1 MQTQTSPR
9 LLVALV
15 VVLLLAAACGGEDT
29 PPASPVPVDESA
41 ATADAP
47 TSPQPDGSPPA
58 PDAPVAAPD
67 APPAPAPDEPV
78 AVPEQPTGGAEDATT
93 APGPPPPSEP
103 PPPPEAPP
111 EPATGPVYG
120 GTLIFGVEAETQDG
134 WNPATTQCAVSCHT
148 VMRAIFD
155 PLTINDANGV
165 PQPYLLESFEAN
177 EDFTVWTFRMRPGIK
192 FHDGTPADAHALA
205 THFRNLLSGALAG
218 QTLRRLD
225 SWEVIDDLTLELHSS
240 VSFAGLPGGLT
251 GQLGYLAAPSQYA
264 DPDGAAN
271 PVGTGPFVFK
281 SWIPEAELVVER
293 NPDYWRSD
301 AEGRAL
307 PYLDGIVF
315 RPINESDSRRVALE
329 LGDVHVTHSDDGL
342 EFENFREN
350 FKTVEE
356 RSFLQTRHLL
366 LNHAQPPF
374 DDIRARQAL
383 AHCTD
388 RETFNLLRTGDAF
401 DIANGPFGP
410 NTPGFLSD
418 NGFPSYDLE
427 AGRALWAQLPDPGTI
442 RLGTTGEPAD
452 RTSAELLAQ
461 MWEVCGLDI
470 QIDQLDQGAMIRNAV
485 MGNFQVNLW
494 RNHDGISL
502 ATERVWWHS
511 KFTTG
516 LALNLGRIHNDS
528 LDAALDE
535 ATVTTD
541 RDELRRIAED
551 VNRIFAAGVHN
562 VWLYWVKWILP
573 HRENVHNLAR
583 ITLPDGRELLNI
595 LRGRAFVTETWI
607 E

>member
-15 VVLLLAAACGGEDT
+15 VVLLLAAACGGEDA
-29 PPASPVPVDESA
+29 PPASPVPVDDA
-41 ATADAP
+41 VTAPDPP
-47 TSPQPDGSPPA
+47 TSPQTGSSPPA

-67 APPAPAPDEPV
+67 APPAPASDAPD
-78 AVPEQPTGGAEDATT
+78 AVSEQPTESAQAPTT

-155 PLTINDANGV
+155 PLTINDADGV

-225 SWEVIDDLTLELHSS
+225 SWEVIDDLTLELYSS
-240 VSFAGLPGGLT
+240 VPFAGLPGGLT

-264 DPDGAAN
+264 NPDGAAN

-301 AEGRAL
+301 AEGLAL

-315 RPINESDSRRVALE
+315 RPINEADSRRVALE
-329 LGDVHVTHSDDGL
+329 LGDIHVTHSDDGL
-342 EFENFREN
+342 EFESFREN

-366 LNHAQPPF
+366 LNNAQAPF
-374 DDIRARQAL
+374 DDIRARRAL

-410 NTPGFLSD
+410 NTPGFLAD
-418 NGFPSYDLE
+418 NGFPPYDLE
-427 AGRALWAQLPDPGTI
+427 AGRDLWAQLPDPGTI

-511 KFTTG
+511 NFTTG

-535 ATVTTD
+535 ATITTD

-551 VNRIFAAGVHN
+551 VNRTFAAGVHN

-583 ITLPDGRELLNI
+583 ITLPDGPELLNI
-595 LRGRAFVTETWI
+595 LRGRAFLTETWI

>member
-1 MQTQTSPR
+1 MFI
-9 LLVALV
+9 
-15 VVLLLAAACGGEDT
+15 VLLLAAACGG
-29 PPASPVPVDESA
+29 
-41 ATADAP
+41 
-47 TSPQPDGSPPA
+47 G
-58 PDAPVAAPD
+58 D
-67 APPAPAPDEPV
+67 APPASTVPADQQAPAAP
-78 AVPEQPTGGAEDATT
+78 PTGPD
-93 APGPPPPSEP
+93 
-103 PPPPEAPP
+103 APP
-111 EPATGPVYG
+111 EPAAPQVIPEAPQEPAAPPTGPDAPPEPAASPTESGTPEPSATPEPSPASEPPAPIAAPEPTSDPVYG

-192 FHDGTPADAHALA
+192 FHDGTPADANALA

-218 QTLRRLD
+218 QTLRQLD
-225 SWEVIDDLTLELHSS
+225 SWEVIDDLTLELYSS

-264 DPDGAAN
+264 NPDGAAN

-315 RPINESDSRRVALE
+315 RPIYEADSRGVALE
-329 LGDVHVTHSDDGL
+329 LGDIHVTHSDDGL
-342 EFENFREN
+342 AFENFREN

-366 LNHAQPPF
+366 LNNARPPF

-410 NTPGFLSD
+410 NTPGFLTD
-418 NGFPSYDLE
+418 NGFPAYDVE

-452 RTSAELLAQ
+452 RTSAELLTQ
-461 MWEVCGLDI
+461 MWDVCGLDI

-485 MGNFQVNLW
+485 MGNFQLNLW

-502 ATERVWWHS
+502 AAERVWWHS
-511 KFTTG
+511 NFTTG

-528 LDAALDE
+528 LDAALDA

-541 RDELRRIAED
+541 RDELRQIAED
-551 VNRIFAAGVHN
+551 INRIFATGVHN

-583 ITLPDGRELLNI
+583 ITLPDGRELLNV
-595 LRGRAFVTETWI
+595 LRGRAFLTETWI